1 MKGESIW
8 KFDRELAKVE
18 ERSLNYDLC
27 GGAESTAEAILSF
40 GNELPEK
47 ELFD

>member
-1 MKGESIW
+1 MKGEPIW
-8 KFDRELAKVE
+8 TLDRGLAKVK
-18 ERSLNYDLC
+18 ERSQHYDLC